1 VIALDKLQK
10 QRPKDPA
17 NMKEAELD
25 PEFKEFWLPGLLK
38 EYAKHE
44 ARESY
49 EFMLRSEVP
58 HRAKIYDHRMVF
70 VRKYSEPD
78 REHPLGEVITP
89 GKVRMTIAAYAKT
102 MKEGF
107 DYSQR
112 YAPTVRD
119 TSIKVLLAIAAHEDL
134 ELCKIDI
141 ETFFLWGDLKDAKS
155 KPLFMEIP
163 PYFPIPPARENQ
175 DLVLCLKKSIY
186 GCPQAAY
193 CAHVK
198 LLNCLLAGGKVRRLD
213 FVDSC
218 VFILT
223 DKKDKAIF
231 VCHVDDLLIAATLKA
246 LEMVEKL
253 IAKEFKYTKVMNP
266 ASYLSLQIERDRP
279 RRWLKIH
286 QGKYILEKLAEFQM
300 DKTNPAKIPLDPSVR
315 NVIIAVEGEKI
326 PPDKEK
332 YQLVIAERTP
342 TIKKEYQRIVGS
354 LMFLKTR
361 EDLGFA
367 VNFLAR
373 HLQDPS
379 SQHLTWARH
388 VLRYLAGTIYNGTV
402 FQSKSPLVLH
412 GWFDADLAGDVSS
425 GRSTIGVT
433 IRLGGCGTILFY
445 SRLGKKPADST
456 AMAETYAGVSAA
468 KDVVWLKTLL
478 NELGYPQDE
487 ATVLRGDNQVM
498 IDQCSKNL
506 NHYDSRHYRIAQAM
520 LYQLVSEKAINFV
533 KCPSS
538 ENHADPLSKPL
549 PLNAFEAHVKTNM
562 GPQQS

>member
-1 VIALDKLQK
+1 MQK
-10 QRPKDPA
+10 ASHFSWR
-17 NMKEAELD
+17 
-25 PEFKEFWLPGLLK
+25 F
-38 EYAKHE
+38 HH
-44 ARESY
+44 S
-49 EFMLRSEVP
+49 
-58 HRAKIYDHRMVF
+58 
-70 VRKYSEPD
+70 
-78 REHPLGEVITP
+78 
-89 GKVRMTIAAYAKT
+89 
-102 MKEGF
+102 
-107 DYSQR
+107 
-112 YAPTVRD
+112 
-119 TSIKVLLAIAAHEDL
+119 
-134 ELCKIDI
+134 
-141 ETFFLWGDLKDAKS
+141 
-155 KPLFMEIP
+155 
-163 PYFPIPPARENQ
+163 FPIPPAQENQ

-520 LYQLVSEKAINFV
+520 LYQLVSEKAINV
-533 KCPSS
+533 RSG
-538 ENHADPLSKPL
+538 D
-549 PLNAFEAHVKTNM
+549 
-562 GPQQS
+562 